1 MHFALDIHRNTMIRL
16 SLALFV
22 LLLALVKAD
31 GDIKQIEVEK
41 MIRKIEEIKADVDLG
56 LYQQNDKLHALKKTT
71 ENLQKIVDETKRI
84 NVEVLR
90 EEALLRQRVIRAAKE
105 RGWIDEAE
113 AEAAMRSELSNAVYQ
128 FIEEQSLLLNISK
141 EM

>member
-1 MHFALDIHRNTMIRL
+1 MIRL
-16 SLALFV
+16 SLALFM

-31 GDIKQIEVEK
+31 GDTKQIEVEQ

-56 LYQQNDKLHALKKTT
+56 LSQQNEKLRVLKQTT

>member
-1 MHFALDIHRNTMIRL
+1 MIRL